1 MYLSR
6 SQSRSW
12 QYLTICIFRTI
23 IRAAMIPLEGEG
35 FGPDLIK
42 DYFKGKPKWS
52 GQGRR
57 LNTRV
62 QAISGKPERNSKF
75 LFIVNILGYLK
86 ILWVWFGH
94 HSAIYFPC
102 AGVCLG
108 TPCQHNFNPIGG
120 KLKNGTETIYILTV
134 FLRYHKVGWLC
145 HTSLFQLCALIN
157 HKRCGIETWLR
168 L

>member
-52 GQGRR
+52 GQGRH

-62 QAISGKPERNSKF
+62 QAISGKPEQNSKF

-86 ILWVWFGH
+86 STMSMVWSPFWNLFSLRWGLFWDPMPTYIWTPAEGNWQMEWRPNHTHSIPKVPKNINYEDEFRILFRFY
-94 HSAIYFPC
+94 SYCPNDPPRQ
-102 AGVCLG
+102 
-108 TPCQHNFNPIGG
+108 T
-120 KLKNGTETIYILTV
+120 T
-134 FLRYHKVGWLC
+134 
-145 HTSLFQLCALIN
+145 
-157 HKRCGIETWLR
+157 
-168 L
+168 

>member
-1 MYLSR
+1 
-6 SQSRSW
+6 
-12 QYLTICIFRTI
+12 
-23 IRAAMIPLEGEG
+23 MIPLEGEG

-86 ILWVWFGH
+86 STMSMVWSQFRNLFPLRRGLFGD
-94 HSAIYFPC
+94 PMP
-102 AGVCLG
+102 
-108 TPCQHNFNPIGG
+108 T
-120 KLKNGTETIYILTV
+120 
-134 FLRYHKVGWLC
+134 
-145 HTSLFQLCALIN
+145 
-157 HKRCGIETWLR
+157 
-168 L
+168 